1 MSNPM
6 TALIARLR
14 RFIKRRE
21 GNTAIIFGLAAIPV
35 VVAAGMAVDVTR
47 AYMVK
52 ERLSAA
58 LDAASLAAASEGS
71 LNQAQMLTKLQQYFL
86 ANYPSTALGYNIT
99 VTPLD
104 TNADPNGSVSAQ
116 VVNYQAQ
123 ATVDMSFMSL
133 VGVSNITVTALAQT
147 HRGFGLEIALVLD
160 NTGSMLCGPND
171 GAPNYNNAA
180 CSGSVNSGDTN
191 CTDTSD
197 LSRICQLRQASLQF
211 LNILTSANPGPSQLY
226 ISVVPYVTTVNIA
239 ALCNNQ
245 QFNCGNVTA
254 GPTAANTCATSDFTD
269 QYGFIVDAPF
279 TVWGTV
285 SKVGSGSSALG
296 EVTVTSGSLSNVAA
310 QMVIEQLYTAPNVSN
325 NNSVWDPMLTGNVVP
340 AGATIQAVGV
350 AGGLGANQFTFS
362 PAPTST
368 SGTPV
373 LIQFGF
379 TGNVNSSASV
389 TGVSNAVAT
398 VLANPSTL
406 PGSPAL
412 ANAWTVSD
420 SLAVDAT
427 TTIPAGTGARENP
440 ERATTISSVSVGSG
454 TGSTSTVT
462 LCQAATASAS
472 NQIIMLYNPIWF
484 DSSANSFPLASSSAA
499 TNPGSAQWMGCVI
512 EVTSGDEMTG
522 GTGALAF
529 NGVTDPDEN
538 EPSLSE
544 NFYPFWWM
552 PGDVNNGTTG
562 LNNWIGGNN
571 FNASTGNSI
580 VAQTNLNPGGEI
592 LGTVTTDWDSFPGPN
607 QGCPVPILPLTD
619 VTSANPNG
627 PAAVQNTINQM
638 WPRDAGGTQVGIGMI
653 WGWRVLSANGPFPP
667 NNGHPLTYAQE
678 SSQVWKKVVV
688 LMTDGTEEWP
698 SADQLTGEGFLQDGK
713 LNTTNNTNTAITSID
728 NRLASVCTNMALTG
742 NYVIYTIG
750 LGSDGQQNTQLQTCA
765 TGQGNIAGVNNG
777 GFFTPAT
784 PANLTAAFQSIAQ
797 SILTLRL
804 SQ

>member
-58 LDAASLAAASEGS
+58 LDAASLAVGSEGS
-71 LNQAQMLTKLQQYFL
+71 LTQAQMLTKLQQYFL

-104 TNADPNGSVSAQ
+104 TTADPNGSVSAQ

-160 NTGSMLCGPND
+160 NTGSMLCGPDD
-171 GAPNYNNAA
+171 GAPNYNNTA
-180 CSGSVNSGDTN
+180 CGGSVLSNDTT
-191 CTDTSD
+191 CTNTSD

-211 LNILTSANPGPSQLY
+211 LNILTSANPAPQQLY

-239 ALCNNQ
+239 ALCSN
-245 QFNCGNVTA
+245 QFNCGQTTT
-254 GPTAANTCATSDFTD
+254 GPTSAGTCSTSDFTD

-285 SKVGSGSSALG
+285 GTKTISGTTFG
-296 EVTVTSGSLSNVAA
+296 DVKVTSGSLSNVAA
-310 QMVIEQLYTAPNVSN
+310 QMVIEQLYTAPNVMN

-340 AGATIQAVGV
+340 AGATIQGVGV
-350 AGGLGANQFTFS
+350 AAGFAANEFTFS

-368 SGTPV
+368 SGTAV

-379 TGNVNSSASV
+379 TGNVNGSASV
-389 TGVSNAVAT
+389 TGVSDAVAA
-398 VLANPSTL
+398 VLANTSTL
-406 PGSPAL
+406 PGSPAV

-484 DSSANSFPLASSSAA
+484 DSSAAPAPGSSSAA
-499 TNPGSAQWMGCVI
+499 TNAASAQWMGCVV
-512 EVTSGDEMTG
+512 ELTSGDEMTG

-529 NGVTDPDEN
+529 SGVTDPDQT
-538 EPSLSE
+538 EPSPSE
-544 NFYPFWWM
+544 NFYPFWWI

-562 LNNWIGGNN
+562 LNNWIGGTG

-580 VAQTNLNPGGEI
+580 VAQTNANPGGEI
-592 LGTVTTDWDSFPGPN
+592 LGNVTTDWDSFPGPN

-619 VTSANPNG
+619 VTTSSG
-627 PAAVQNTINQM
+627 VTQVQNTIGQM

-653 WGWRVLSANGPFPP
+653 WGWRVLSPNGPFPP

-678 SSQVWKKVVV
+678 SSQVWKKIVV

-713 LNTTNNTNTAITSID
+713 LNTTSNTNTAITSID
-728 NRLASVCTNMALTG
+728 NRLTSVCTNMALSG
-742 NYVIYTIG
+742 NYVIYTVG
-750 LGSDGQQNTQLQTCA
+750 LGSDGASNVPLQTCA
-765 TGQGNIAGVNNG
+765 TGPKNVAGVNNG
-777 GFFTPAT
+777 GTFTAAT
-784 PANLTAAFQSIAQ
+784 PANLTAAFQAIAQ

>member
-6 TALIARLR
+6 TALITRLR

-71 LNQAQMLTKLQQYFL
+71 LTPAQMLTKLQQYFL

-104 TNADPNGSVSAQ
+104 TNADPNASVSAQ
-116 VVNYQAQ
+116 IVNYQAQ

-171 GAPNYNNAA
+171 GAPNYNNAQ
-180 CSGSVNSGDTN
+180 CQGSVNSGDTN

-226 ISVVPYVTTVNIA
+226 ISVVPYVTTVNIS
-239 ALCNNQ
+239 ALCSGA
-245 QFNCGNVTA
+245 FNCSNVTT
-254 GPTAANTCATSDFTD
+254 GPTTANTCATSDFTD

-279 TVWGTV
+279 TVWANI
-285 SKVGSGSSALG
+285 SKTTIAGQPVGQA
-296 EVTVTSGSLSNVAA
+296 TVTSGNLNNVQIGMIFEQLWTTSSTAANVWSLSNSANPSPNN
-310 QMVIEQLYTAPNVSN
+310 VIQNF
-325 NNSVWDPMLTGNVVP
+325 
-340 AGATIQAVGV
+340 ATITNIVG
-350 AGGLGANQFTFS
+350 NTITFT
-362 PAPTST
+362 PAPSGNTS
-368 SGTPV
+368 SAV

-379 TGNVNSSASV
+379 QGTTTASSPIVTNVSPNV
-389 TGVSNAVAT
+389 TTA
-398 VLANPSTL
+398 LAQTSTL
-406 PGSPAL
+406 PGSPPL
-412 ANAWTVSD
+412 ANAWSVAGDT
-420 SLAVDAT
+420 LAPSSIPGGT
-427 TTIPAGTGARENP
+427 TARNDP
-440 ERATTISSVSVGSG
+440 ERETTISSVTSG
-454 TGSTSTVT
+454 GTTVT
-462 LCQAATASAS
+462 LCQNATAAGT
-472 NQIIMLYNPIWF
+472 QQIMLYTPIWW
-484 DSSANSFPLASSSAA
+484 DPNASPAPGSSSAA
-499 TNPGSAQWMGCVI
+499 SNPASSQWMGCVV
-512 EVTSGDEMTG
+512 ELTSSDEMP
-522 GTGALAF
+522 GAPSNVLAY
-529 NGVTDPDEN
+529 NGVADPDVNDAILGERW
-538 EPSLSE
+538 
-544 NFYPFWWM
+544 YPFWWL
-552 PGDVNNGTTG
+552 PGDSDNGSTP
-562 LNNWIGGNN
+562 LNNWVSSTSSA
-571 FNASTGNSI
+571 FSTSTGNSI
-580 VAQTNLNPGGEI
+580 VAQTNANPGGEI
-592 LGTVTTDWDSFPGPN
+592 LGQVTTDWDSFPGPN
-607 QGCPVPILPLTD
+607 QGCPAPILPLTD

-627 PAAVQNTINQM
+627 VTQVQNTINQM
-638 WPRDAGGTQVGIGMI
+638 WPRDAGGTQVGVGMI
-653 WGWRVLSANGPFPP
+653 WGWRTLSSTGPFPP
-667 NNGHPLTYAQE
+667 SSNGHPLTYPEE

-698 SADQLTGEGFLQDGK
+698 SQDQLTGEGFLQDGK
-713 LNTTNNTNTAITSID
+713 LGTTNFGTVDTSPGGPLD
-728 NRLASVCTNMALTG
+728 ARLQTVCQNMAQSG
-742 NYVIYTIG
+742 NFVIYTIG
-750 LGSDGQQNTQLQTCA
+750 LGSDGQKNTTLQTCA
-765 TGQGNIAGVNNG
+765 TGQNNIAGVNNG